1 MKSWKIKK
9 YRRINILVSKNK
21 KERRGERKKWR
32 MRNRERERERAKGQ
46 RESVSSIKWVR
57 CGCLRNS

>member
-1 MKSWKIKK
+1 MKSWKIKQ

-21 KERRGERKKWR
+21 KREKGSKKE
-32 MRNRERERERAKGQ
+32 MENEKQRERERAKGQ